1 MAITHCLTSDS
12 AWPNGA
18 IRRRWSPAELLA
30 LERWAGVLP
39 VQVICRRLDRSERS
53 VRCQMH
59 RRGLSTRVREGVGLR
74 QVCEDLQLSARSAK
88 AFILDG
94 RLRLHSAQVHG
105 GVMAQLH
112 WSLRRWL
119 QTAQSRL
126 CRVSHLRVT
135 ETSLRR
141 FAREADFGASGSR
154 TGAAWQHWASG

>member
-39 VQVICRRLDRSERS
+39 VQVICLRL
-53 VRCQMH
+53 
-59 RRGLSTRVREGVGLR
+59 
-74 QVCEDLQLSARSAK
+74 
-88 AFILDG
+88 G

-105 GVMAQLH
+105 GVMAQLD

-154 TGAAWQHWASG
+154 TDAAWQHWASG

>member
-1 MAITHCLTSDS
+1 MAITHCLRSDS

-74 QVCEDLQLSARSAK
+74 QVCEDLQMSARSVK
-88 AFILDG
+88 AFILACACTAHRCMARWWRSFIG
-94 RLRLHSAQVHG
+94 PCAAGCKRRKAACAVSAI
-105 GVMAQLH
+105 
-112 WSLRRWL
+112 
-119 QTAQSRL
+119 
-126 CRVSHLRVT
+126 
-135 ETSLRR
+135 
-141 FAREADFGASGSR
+141 
-154 TGAAWQHWASG
+154 

>member
-1 MAITHCLTSDS
+1 
-12 AWPNGA
+12 
-18 IRRRWSPAELLA
+18 
-30 LERWAGVLP
+30 
-39 VQVICRRLDRSERS
+39 
-53 VRCQMH
+53 MH
-59 RRGLSTRVREGVGLR
+59 RRRLSTRVREGVGLR
-74 QVCEDLQLSARSAK
+74 QVCEDLQLSARTVK

-105 GVMAQLH
+105 GVMAQLD

-154 TGAAWQHWASG
+154 TDAAWQHWASG

>member
-39 VQVICRRLDRSERS
+39 VQVICRRLNRSARS

-74 QVCEDLQLSARSAK
+74 QVCEDLQLSARSVK

-105 GVMAQLH
+105 GVMAQLD
-112 WSLRRWL
+112 WSLRR
-119 QTAQSRL
+119 
-126 CRVSHLRVT
+126 
-135 ETSLRR
+135 
-141 FAREADFGASGSR
+141 
-154 TGAAWQHWASG
+154 